1 MRVKKVKIA
10 FEVRRKT
17 ERGLA
22 LKGLT
27 YGILLN
33 SKHFVC
39 IYIKNTFFRYD
50 EESLKILFTCFYN

>member
-22 LKGLT
+22 LKG

-33 SKHFVC
+33 FKHFVC
-39 IYIKNTFFRYD
+39 IYIKNFFVMMKN
-50 EESLKILFTCFYN
+50 L